1 MIFSRITAPKL
12 SLPMTSLMRR
22 WSFDAIGRE
31 HLRLE
36 NVPVPEPRPGEVLI
50 KVAAVSLNYRD
61 KMVIESGA
69 GLPLRFPFVPAS
81 DMVGRVV
88 STGTGTSRFA
98 EGDRVI
104 ANFIP
109 HWIDGPS
116 ISTQRVY
123 HATLGGILPGVLSE
137 YLALPEDWL
146 VHAPASLDDGEA
158 STLPIAAL
166 TAWYALVE
174 LGGLK
179 PGQTVLVQGT
189 GGVALFGL
197 QIAHALGAEVFVT
210 SGSDDKLQRA
220 LQLGAHH
227 GIKRDED
234 WVEAVHGLTNGRG
247 IDHILEIAGGSHLGR
262 SLEAVAGSGRISVI
276 GVLEGFEVSGPAAPL
291 LLKLVTVQGIGVGHR
306 RALEDLVRAVDHLKL
321 KPVIDS
327 RHAFDALPAALDALD
342 RGPFGKVVIDVAG

>member
-1 MIFSRITAPKL
+1 
-12 SLPMTSLMRR
+12 MTSLMRR
-22 WSFDAIGRE
+22 WSLDAFGKE

-36 NVPVPEPRPGEVLI
+36 NVPVPEPRPGEVLV

-61 KMVIESGA
+61 KLMIESGM
-69 GLPLRFPFVPAS
+69 GLPVQFPFVPAS
-81 DMVGRVV
+81 DMAGRIVA
-88 STGTGTSRFA
+88 TGAGVSRFA

-109 HWIDGPS
+109 EWIDGAS
-116 ISTQRVY
+116 ISTQRAY
-123 HATLGGILPGVLSE
+123 HATLGGVFPGVLAE

-146 VHAPASLDDGEA
+146 VHAPASLDDDEA

-197 QIAHALGAEVFVT
+197 QIARALGAEVFVL
-210 SGSDDKLQRA
+210 SGSDDKLRRA

-227 GIKRDED
+227 GIKRGED
-234 WVEAVHGLTNGRG
+234 WVEAMHGLTGGRG
-247 IDHILEIAGGSHLGR
+247 VDHVLEIAGGSHLGR
-262 SLEAVAGSGRISVI
+262 SLEAAAGSGRISVI
-276 GVLEGFEVSGPAAPL
+276 GTLEGFEVSGSVIPL
-291 LLKLVTVQGIGVGHR
+291 LLKLVTIQGIGVGHR
-306 RALEDLVRAVDHLKL
+306 RALEDLVHAVDRLAL